1 MPAIRIADIPNA
13 GPKAL
18 PASRV
23 GLQSLGVPGLRIDPQ
38 VAQLSGAA
46 AVNSNPLDRAARG
59 MLTQTLALDAFSQE
73 AKAAGQFAQAI
84 GGLGDVAAKW
94 GQKFAEAKDAA
105 DASRAEMV
113 LQEQWEKQQ
122 NDQIGTSVDKW
133 GELWGRNQEEAKRRL
148 GEIKF
153 SNNAAAKITP
163 YFERWSTLSTIK
175 MDGLAKKQEIN
186 GFRSTMESNAYK
198 KIATGDYEGAFLVMD
213 ESAKKGLHTPEEV
226 TGWKSKL
233 FDDQIRYARQ
243 QQKEKITMS
252 ITADPKGT
260 IEKLDRA
267 GKGEKTDLGDLQPT
281 EVAYYKNLAI
291 RQDRSYQA
299 ENWNS
304 LVEKIQNGDIAS
316 KDQLKKEADGM
327 RIDPT
332 KYKRLENAIAATIS
346 FDPKV
351 AGDLKAKVAGF
362 DFSADQN
369 DSKFYDLKN
378 EIVSR
383 LPKDHAQLL
392 VGELDSGWK
401 KTLDGTPK
409 SPREV
414 YRSDFIQGIKRIG
427 DSGLLG
433 ETGLDK
439 DGKTI
444 VNQSKNNTYNARVYS
459 VMQGM
464 DDWFNNPA
472 NKDKTPADAQQHR
485 DSLIEPLL
493 KGKALKLF
501 KQKSSSAFQPS
512 IGMQTRMMDRVDQTD
527 FAKPMP
533 TPKKSEDLTNE
544 GKALKAEGKV
554 TSYNF
559 SGDPYSDTN
568 SRNRIGAWN
577 NKLTENSLAIS
588 PDIERKFKAAGIGK
602 GDPVE
607 LTLADGSTVI
617 RNWDDRTMQDE
628 QAIRKFGKPLTGRF
642 DFHSPGGKQKNDG
655 MAVVSFRKATN
666 A

>member
-1 MPAIRIADIPNA
+1 MPAIRLADIPNA
-13 GPKAL
+13 GP
-18 PASRV
+18 
-23 GLQSLGVPGLRIDPQ
+23 QSAGVSSNILAPQ
-38 VAQLSGAA
+38 AAQLGSAA
-46 AVNSNPLDRAARG
+46 TVSTRPLDNAARS
-59 MLTQTLALDAFSQE
+59 MLTQPLELDAFSQE
-73 AKAAGQFAQAI
+73 ARAAGRFAEAI
-84 GGLGDVAAKW
+84 GGLGDVAQKW
-94 GQKFAEAKDAA
+94 GQKFAEAKDAS
-105 DASRAEMV
+105 DISKAEMV
-113 LQEQWEKQQ
+113 LQSSWEKQQ
-122 NDQIGTSVDKW
+122 NEQLGTPVEKW
-133 GELWGRNQEEAKRRL
+133 GELWSRNQEEAKRQL

-153 SNNAAAKITP
+153 SNNAAEKINP

-226 TGWKSKL
+226 TVWKSKL

-243 QQKEKITMS
+243 QQKENITMS
-252 ITADPKGT
+252 ITADPRGT

-267 GKGEKTDLGDLQPT
+267 AKGEKTDFGDLQPT
-281 EVAYYKNLAI
+281 QVAYYKNLAT
-291 RQDRSYQA
+291 RQDRSNQA

-327 RIDPT
+327 RIDPA

-362 DFSADQN
+362 DFSSDQN
-369 DSKFYDLKN
+369 DKNFYELKN

-401 KTLDGTPK
+401 KSLDGTPK

-444 VNQSKNNTYNARVYS
+444 VDQSTNNTYNARVYS

-493 KGKALKLF
+493 KGKALELF

-512 IGMQTRMMDRVDQTD
+512 TGMQTRMMDRVDQTD

-533 TPKKSEDLTNE
+533 TPPPAKDAIDKAKSI
-544 GKALKAEGKV
+544 KAEGKV
-554 TSYNF
+554 TYYNF
-559 SGDPYSDTN
+559 PGDKYSDSN
-568 SRNRIGAWN
+568 SRNLIGAWN
-577 NKLTENSLAIS
+577 NKLDKDSLAIS

-602 GDPVE
+602 GDAVE

-628 QAIRKFGKPLTGRF
+628 QATRKFGKPLTGRF

>member
-1 MPAIRIADIPNA
+1 MPAIRLADIPNA
-13 GPKAL
+13 GP
-18 PASRV
+18 
-23 GLQSLGVPGLRIDPQ
+23 QSAGVSSNILAPQ
-38 VAQLSGAA
+38 AAQLGSAA
-46 AVNSNPLDRAARG
+46 TVSTRPLDNAARS
-59 MLTQTLALDAFSQE
+59 MLTQTLELDAFSQE
-73 AKAAGQFAQAI
+73 ARAAGRFAEAI
-84 GGLGDVAAKW
+84 GGLGDVAQKW
-94 GQKFAEAKDAA
+94 GQKFAEAKDAS
-105 DASRAEMV
+105 DISKAEMV
-113 LQEQWEKQQ
+113 LQSSWEKQQ
-122 NDQIGTSVDKW
+122 NEQLGTPVEKW
-133 GELWGRNQEEAKRRL
+133 GELWSRNQEEAKRQL

-153 SNNAAAKITP
+153 SNNAAEKINP

-198 KIATGDYEGAFLVMD
+198 KIATGDYEGAFSVMD

-226 TGWKSKL
+226 TVWKSKL

-243 QQKEKITMS
+243 QQKENITMS
-252 ITADPKGT
+252 ITADPRGT

-267 GKGEKTDLGDLQPT
+267 AKGEKTDFGDLQPT
-281 EVAYYKNLAI
+281 QVAYYKNLAT
-291 RQDRSYQA
+291 RQDRSNQA

-327 RIDPT
+327 RIDPA

-346 FDPKV
+346 FDPKI

-362 DFSADQN
+362 DFSSDQN
-369 DSKFYDLKN
+369 DKNFYELKN

-401 KTLDGTPK
+401 KSLDGTPK

-427 DSGLLG
+427 ESGLLG
-433 ETGLDK
+433 DTGLDK

-444 VNQSKNNTYNARVYS
+444 VDQSKNNAYNAKVYS

-493 KGKALKLF
+493 KGKALELF
-501 KQKSSSAFQPS
+501 KQKSPPAFQPS
-512 IGMQTRMMDRVDQTD
+512 TGMQTRMMDRVDQTD

-533 TPKKSEDLTNE
+533 TPPPAKDAIDKAKSI
-544 GKALKAEGKV
+544 KAEGKV

-559 SGDPYSDTN
+559 PKDPYSDSN
-568 SRNRIGAWN
+568 SRNLIGAWN
-577 NKLTENSLAIS
+577 NKLDKDSLAIS

-602 GDPVE
+602 GDAVE

-628 QAIRKFGKPLTGRF
+628 QATRKFGKPLTGRF

>member
-1 MPAIRIADIPNA
+1 MPAIRLADIPNA
-13 GPKAL
+13 GP
-18 PASRV
+18 
-23 GLQSLGVPGLRIDPQ
+23 QSAGVSSNILAPQ
-38 VAQLSGAA
+38 AAQLGSAA
-46 AVNSNPLDRAARG
+46 TVSTRPLDNAARS
-59 MLTQTLALDAFSQE
+59 MLTQTLELDAFSQE
-73 AKAAGQFAQAI
+73 ARAAGRFAEAI
-84 GGLGDVAAKW
+84 GGLGDVAQKW
-94 GQKFAEAKDAA
+94 GQKFAEAKDAS
-105 DASRAEMV
+105 DISKAEMV
-113 LQEQWEKQQ
+113 LQSSWEKQQ
-122 NDQIGTSVDKW
+122 NEQLGTPVEKW
-133 GELWGRNQEEAKRRL
+133 GDLWSRNQEEAKRQL

-153 SNNAAAKITP
+153 SNNAAEKINP

-198 KIATGDYEGAFLVMD
+198 KIATGDYEGAFSVMD

-226 TGWKSKL
+226 TVWKSKL

-243 QQKEKITMS
+243 QQKENITMS
-252 ITADPKGT
+252 ITADPRGT
-260 IEKLDRA
+260 MEKLDRA
-267 GKGEKTDLGDLQPT
+267 EKGEKTDLGPLKPT
-281 EVAYYKNLAI
+281 EVAYYKNLAT
-291 RQDRSYQA
+291 RQDRSNQA

-369 DSKFYDLKN
+369 DSKFYELKN

-433 ETGLDK
+433 DTGLDK

-444 VNQSKNNTYNARVYS
+444 VDQSKNNAYNAKVYS

-464 DDWFNNPA
+464 DDWFNNPT

-493 KGKALKLF
+493 KGKALELF
-501 KQKSSSAFQPS
+501 KQKSPPAFQPS
-512 IGMQTRMMDRVDQTD
+512 TGMQTRMMDRVDQTD

-533 TPKKSEDLTNE
+533 TPPPAKDAIDKAKSI
-544 GKALKAEGKV
+544 KAEGKV
-554 TSYNF
+554 TYYNF
-559 SGDPYSDTN
+559 PGDPYSDSN
-568 SRNRIGAWN
+568 SRNLIGAWN
-577 NKLTENSLAIS
+577 NKLDKDSLAIS

-602 GDPVE
+602 GDAVE

-628 QAIRKFGKPLTGRF
+628 QAIKRFGKRLEGRF
-642 DFHSPGGKQKNDG
+642 DFHAPDGKGANDG
-655 MAVVSFRKATN
+655 MAVVSFRKAPT

>member
-1 MPAIRIADIPNA
+1 MPAIRLADIPNA
-13 GPKAL
+13 GP
-18 PASRV
+18 
-23 GLQSLGVPGLRIDPQ
+23 QSAGVSNIGIGAPSVPRFAIAPQ
-38 VAQLSGAA
+38 AAQLGSAA
-46 AVNSNPLDRAARG
+46 TVSTRPLDNAARS
-59 MLTQTLALDAFSQE
+59 MLTQTLELDAFSQE
-73 AKAAGQFAQAI
+73 ARAAGRFAEAI
-84 GGLGDVAAKW
+84 GGLGDVAQKW

-105 DASRAEMV
+105 DISKAEMV
-113 LQEQWEKQQ
+113 LQSSWEKQQ
-122 NDQIGTSVDKW
+122 NEQLGTPVEKW
-133 GELWGRNQEEAKRRL
+133 GELWSRNQEEAKRQL

-153 SNNAAAKITP
+153 SNNAAEKINP

-198 KIATGDYEGAFLVMD
+198 KIATGDYEGAFSVMD

-226 TGWKSKL
+226 TVWKSKL

-243 QQKEKITMS
+243 QQKENITMS
-252 ITADPKGT
+252 ITADPRGT
-260 IEKLDRA
+260 MEKLDRA
-267 GKGEKTDLGDLQPT
+267 AKGEKTDLGDLQPT
-281 EVAYYKNLAI
+281 EIAYYKNLAT
-291 RQDRSYQA
+291 RQDRSNQA

-327 RIDPT
+327 RIDPA

-346 FDPKV
+346 FDPKI

-362 DFSADQN
+362 DFSSDQN
-369 DSKFYDLKN
+369 DSKFYELKN

-401 KTLDGTPK
+401 KSLDGTPK

-427 DSGLLG
+427 ESGLLG

-439 DGKTI
+439 DGKI
-444 VNQSKNNTYNARVYS
+444 VDQSKNNAYNAKVYS

-493 KGKALKLF
+493 KGKALELF

-512 IGMQTRMMDRVDQTD
+512 TGMQTRMMDRVDQTD

-533 TPKKSEDLTNE
+533 TPPPAKDAIDKAKSI
-544 GKALKAEGKV
+544 KAEGKV

-559 SGDPYSDTN
+559 PNDPYSDSN
-568 SRNRIGAWN
+568 SRNLIGAWN
-577 NKLTENSLAIS
+577 NKLDKDSLAIS

-602 GDPVE
+602 GDAVE

-617 RNWDDRTMQDE
+617 RNWDDRTSQ
-628 QAIRKFGKPLTGRF
+628 KLKGRF
-642 DFHSPGGKQKNDG
+642 DFHSPDGKQAKDG
-655 MAVVSFRKATN
+655 MAVVSFRKAPT

>member
-1 MPAIRIADIPNA
+1 MPAIRLADIPNA
-13 GPKAL
+13 GP
-18 PASRV
+18 
-23 GLQSLGVPGLRIDPQ
+23 QSAGVSSNILAPQ
-38 VAQLSGAA
+38 AAQLGSAA
-46 AVNSNPLDRAARG
+46 TVSTRPLDNAARS
-59 MLTQTLALDAFSQE
+59 MLTQTLELDAFSQE
-73 AKAAGQFAQAI
+73 ARAAGRFAEAI
-84 GGLGDVAAKW
+84 GGLGDVAQKW
-94 GQKFAEAKDAA
+94 GQKFAEAKDAS
-105 DASRAEMV
+105 DISKAEMV
-113 LQEQWEKQQ
+113 LQSSWEKQQ
-122 NDQIGTSVDKW
+122 NEQLGTPVEKW
-133 GELWGRNQEEAKRRL
+133 GELWSRNQEEAKRQL

-153 SNNAAAKITP
+153 SNNAAEKINP
-163 YFERWSTLSTIK
+163 YFDRWSTLSTIK

-226 TGWKSKL
+226 TVWKSKL

-243 QQKEKITMS
+243 QQKENITMS
-252 ITADPKGT
+252 ITADPRGT

-267 GKGEKTDLGDLQPT
+267 AKGEKTDFGDLQPT
-281 EVAYYKNLAI
+281 QVAYYKNLAT
-291 RQDRSYQA
+291 RQDRSNQA

-327 RIDPT
+327 RIDPA
-332 KYKRLENAIAATIS
+332 KYNRLENAIAATIS

-362 DFSADQN
+362 DFSSDKN
-369 DSKFYDLKN
+369 DKNFYELKN

-401 KTLDGTPK
+401 KSLDGTPK

-427 DSGLLG
+427 ESGLLG
-433 ETGLDK
+433 DTGLDK

-444 VNQSKNNTYNARVYS
+444 VDQSKNNAYNAKVYS

-493 KGKALKLF
+493 KGKALELF
-501 KQKSSSAFQPS
+501 KQKSPSAFQPS
-512 IGMQTRMMDRVDQTD
+512 TGMQTRMMDRVDQTD

-533 TPKKSEDLTNE
+533 TPPPAKDAIDKAKSI
-544 GKALKAEGKV
+544 KAEGKV

-559 SGDPYSDTN
+559 PKDPYSDSN
-568 SRNRIGAWN
+568 SRNLIGAWN
-577 NKLTENSLAIS
+577 NKLDKDSLAIS

-602 GDPVE
+602 GDAVE

-628 QAIRKFGKPLTGRF
+628 QATRKFGKPLTGRF

>member
-1 MPAIRIADIPNA
+1 MPAIRLADIPNA
-13 GPKAL
+13 GPQAL
-18 PASRV
+18 GPSTGILA
-23 GLQSLGVPGLRIDPQ
+23 PQ
-38 VAQLSGAA
+38 AAQLGSAA
-46 AVNSNPLDRAARG
+46 TVSTRPLDNAARS
-59 MLTQTLALDAFSQE
+59 MLTQTLELDAFSQE
-73 AKAAGQFAQAI
+73 ARAAGRFAEAI
-84 GGLGDVAAKW
+84 GGLGDVAQKW
-94 GQKFAEAKDAA
+94 GQKFAEAKDAS
-105 DASRAEMV
+105 DISKAEMV
-113 LQEQWEKQQ
+113 LQSSWEKQQ
-122 NDQIGTSVDKW
+122 NEQLGTPVEKW
-133 GELWGRNQEEAKRRL
+133 GDLWSRNQEEAKRQL

-153 SNNAAAKITP
+153 SNNAAEKINP

-198 KIATGDYEGAFLVMD
+198 KIATGDYEGAFSVMD

-226 TGWKSKL
+226 TVWKSKL

-243 QQKEKITMS
+243 QQKENITMS
-252 ITADPKGT
+252 ITADPRGT

-281 EVAYYKNLAI
+281 EVAYYKNLAT

-369 DSKFYDLKN
+369 DSKFYELKN

-433 ETGLDK
+433 ETGLDQ

-444 VNQSKNNTYNARVYS
+444 VDQSKNNTYNARVYS

-493 KGKALKLF
+493 KGKALELF

-512 IGMQTRMMDRVDQTD
+512 TGMQTRMMDRVDQTD

-533 TPKKSEDLTNE
+533 TPPPAKDAIDKAKSI
-544 GKALKAEGKV
+544 KAEGKV
-554 TSYNF
+554 TYYNF
-559 SGDPYSDTN
+559 PGDKYSDSN
-568 SRNRIGAWN
+568 SRNLIGAWN
-577 NKLTENSLAIS
+577 NKLDKDSLAIS

-602 GDPVE
+602 GDAVE

-628 QAIRKFGKPLTGRF
+628 QATRKFGKPLTGRF

>member
-1 MPAIRIADIPNA
+1 MPAIRLADIPNA
-13 GPKAL
+13 GP
-18 PASRV
+18 
-23 GLQSLGVPGLRIDPQ
+23 QSAGVSSNILAPQ
-38 VAQLSGAA
+38 AAQLGSAA
-46 AVNSNPLDRAARG
+46 TVSTRPLDNAARS
-59 MLTQTLALDAFSQE
+59 MLTQTLELDAFSQE
-73 AKAAGQFAQAI
+73 ARAAGRFAEAI
-84 GGLGDVAAKW
+84 GGLGDVAQKW
-94 GQKFAEAKDAA
+94 GQKFAEAKDAS
-105 DASRAEMV
+105 DISKAEMV
-113 LQEQWEKQQ
+113 LQSSWEKQQ
-122 NDQIGTSVDKW
+122 NEQLGTPVEKW
-133 GELWGRNQEEAKRRL
+133 GELWSRNQEEAKRQL

-153 SNNAAAKITP
+153 SNNAAEKIKP
-163 YFERWSTLSTIK
+163 YFDRWSTLSTIK
-175 MDGLAKKQEIN
+175 MDGLARKQKIN

-213 ESAKKGLHTPEEV
+213 ESAKTGLHTPEEV
-226 TGWKSKL
+226 TVWKSKL

-243 QQKEKITMS
+243 QQKENITMS
-252 ITADPKGT
+252 ITADPRGT

-267 GKGEKTDLGDLQPT
+267 AKGEKTDFGDLQPT
-281 EVAYYKNLAI
+281 QVAYYKNLAT
-291 RQDRSYQA
+291 RQDRSNQA

-327 RIDPT
+327 RIDPA

-346 FDPKV
+346 FDPKI

-362 DFSADQN
+362 DFSSDKN
-369 DSKFYDLKN
+369 DKNFYELKN

-401 KTLDGTPK
+401 KSLDGTPK

-427 DSGLLG
+427 ESGLLG
-433 ETGLDK
+433 DTGLDK

-444 VNQSKNNTYNARVYS
+444 VDQSKNNAYNAKVYS

-493 KGKALKLF
+493 KGKALELF
-501 KQKSSSAFQPS
+501 KQKSPSAFQPS
-512 IGMQTRMMDRVDQTD
+512 TGMQTRMMDRVDQTD

-533 TPKKSEDLTNE
+533 TPPPAKDAIDKAKSI
-544 GKALKAEGKV
+544 KAEGKV

-559 SGDPYSDTN
+559 PKDPYSDSN
-568 SRNRIGAWN
+568 SRNLIGAWN
-577 NKLTENSLAIS
+577 NKLDKDSLAIS

-602 GDPVE
+602 GDAVE

-628 QAIRKFGKPLTGRF
+628 QATRKFGKPLTGRF

>member
-1 MPAIRIADIPNA
+1 MPAIRLADIPNA
-13 GPKAL
+13 GP
-18 PASRV
+18 
-23 GLQSLGVPGLRIDPQ
+23 QSAGVSSNILAPQ
-38 VAQLSGAA
+38 AAQLGSAA
-46 AVNSNPLDRAARG
+46 TVSTRPLDNAARS
-59 MLTQTLALDAFSQE
+59 MLTQTLELDAFSQE
-73 AKAAGQFAQAI
+73 ARAAGRFAEAI
-84 GGLGDVAAKW
+84 GGLGDVAQKW
-94 GQKFAEAKDAA
+94 GQKFAEAKDAS
-105 DASRAEMV
+105 DISKAEMV
-113 LQEQWEKQQ
+113 LQSSWEKQQ
-122 NDQIGTSVDKW
+122 NEQLGTPVEKW
-133 GELWGRNQEEAKRRL
+133 GELWSRNQEEAKRQL

-153 SNNAAAKITP
+153 SNNAAEKINP
-163 YFERWSTLSTIK
+163 YFDRWSTLSTIK

-226 TGWKSKL
+226 TVWKSKL

-243 QQKEKITMS
+243 QQKENITMS
-252 ITADPKGT
+252 ITADPRGT

-267 GKGEKTDLGDLQPT
+267 AKGEKTDFGDLQPT
-281 EVAYYKNLAI
+281 QVAYYKNLAT
-291 RQDRSYQA
+291 RQDRSNQA

-327 RIDPT
+327 RIDPA
-332 KYKRLENAIAATIS
+332 KYNRLENAIAATIS

-362 DFSADQN
+362 DFSSDKN
-369 DSKFYDLKN
+369 DKNFYELKN

-401 KTLDGTPK
+401 KSLDGTPK

-427 DSGLLG
+427 ESGLLG
-433 ETGLDK
+433 DTGLDK

-444 VNQSKNNTYNARVYS
+444 VDQSKNNAYNAKVYS

-493 KGKALKLF
+493 KGKALELF
-501 KQKSSSAFQPS
+501 KQKSPSAFQPS
-512 IGMQTRMMDRVDQTD
+512 TGMQTRMMDRVDQTD

-533 TPKKSEDLTNE
+533 TPPPAKDAIDKAKSI
-544 GKALKAEGKV
+544 KAEGKV

-559 SGDPYSDTN
+559 PKDPYSDSN
-568 SRNRIGAWN
+568 SRNLIGAWN
-577 NKLTENSLAIS
+577 NKLDKDSLAIS

-602 GDPVE
+602 GDAVE

-628 QAIRKFGKPLTGRF
+628 QATRKFGKPLTGRF

-655 MAVVSFRKATN
+655 MAVVSFRKAPT

>member
-1 MPAIRIADIPNA
+1 MPSIRLADIPNA
-13 GPKAL
+13 PSL
-18 PASRV
+18 PTPSGGAGLSAASVVR
-23 GLQSLGVPGLRIDPQ
+23 GS
-38 VAQLSGAA
+38 
-46 AVNSNPLDRAARG
+46 NSMLD
-59 MLTQTLALDAFSQE
+59 QTLELDAFSQE
-73 AKAAGQFAQAI
+73 ARAAGRFADAI
-84 GGLGDVAAKW
+84 GGIGNVAQKW

-105 DASRAEMV
+105 DISKAEMV
-113 LQEQWEKQQ
+113 LQSSWEKQQ
-122 NDQIGTSVDKW
+122 NEQLGTPVEKW
-133 GELWGRNQEEAKRRL
+133 GELWSRNQEEAKRQL

-153 SNNAAAKITP
+153 SNNAAEKINP
-163 YFERWSTLSTIK
+163 YFERWSALSTIK

-186 GFRSTMESNAYK
+186 GFRSTMESNAYQ
-198 KIATGDYEGAFLVMD
+198 KIATGDYEGAFSVMD

-226 TGWKSKL
+226 TVWKSKL

-243 QQKEKITMS
+243 QQKENITMS
-252 ITADPKGT
+252 ITADPRGT
-260 IEKLDRA
+260 MEKLDRA
-267 GKGEKTDLGDLQPT
+267 EKGEKTDLGPLKPT
-281 EVAYYKNLAI
+281 EVLYYKNLAT
-291 RQDRSYQA
+291 RQDRSNQV

-327 RIDPT
+327 RIDPS

-362 DFSADQN
+362 DFSADKN
-369 DSKFYDLKN
+369 DANFYELKS

-392 VGELDSGWK
+392 TEELNSAWK
-401 KTLDGTPK
+401 KSLDGTPK

-414 YRSDFIQGIKRIG
+414 YRSDFIQGIKRLG

-444 VNQSKNNTYNARVYS
+444 VDQSKNNEYNARVYS

-464 DDWFNNPA
+464 DEWFNNPA
-472 NKDKTPADAQQHR
+472 NKEKTPADAQSHR
-485 DSLIEPLL
+485 DMLIEPLL
-493 KGKALKLF
+493 DEKARSNWMKKGPT
-501 KQKSSSAFQPS
+501 SFQPS
-512 IGMQTRMMDRVDQTD
+512 TGFQTRMMDRMDKPAEPPAPSVEREQKAREK
-527 FAKPMP
+527 AK
-533 TPKKSEDLTNE
+533 E
-544 GKALKAEGKV
+544 AKAEGKV

-559 SGDPYSDTN
+559 SGDPYSDSN
-568 SRNRIGAWN
+568 SRNLIGAWN
-577 NKLTENSLAIS
+577 NKLTKDSLAIS
-588 PDIERKFKAAGIGK
+588 PDIERKFQAAGIGK

-617 RNWDDRTMQDE
+617 RTWDDRTMQDE
-628 QAIRKFGKPLTGRF
+628 QATRKFGKPLRGRF
-642 DFHSPGGKQKNDG
+642 DFHSPDGKQAKDG

>member
-1 MPAIRIADIPNA
+1 MPAIRLADIPNA
-13 GPKAL
+13 GP
-18 PASRV
+18 
-23 GLQSLGVPGLRIDPQ
+23 QSAGVSSNILAPQ
-38 VAQLSGAA
+38 AAQLGSAA
-46 AVNSNPLDRAARG
+46 TVSTRPLDNAARS
-59 MLTQTLALDAFSQE
+59 MLTQTLELDAFSQE
-73 AKAAGQFAQAI
+73 ARAAGRFAEAI
-84 GGLGDVAAKW
+84 GGLGDVAQKW
-94 GQKFAEAKDAA
+94 GQKFAEAKDAS
-105 DASRAEMV
+105 DISKAEMV
-113 LQEQWEKQQ
+113 LQSSWEKQQ
-122 NDQIGTSVDKW
+122 NEQLGTPVEKW
-133 GELWGRNQEEAKRRL
+133 GELWSRNQEEAKRQL

-153 SNNAAAKITP
+153 SNNAAEKINP

-198 KIATGDYEGAFLVMD
+198 KIATGDYEGAFSVMD

-226 TGWKSKL
+226 TVWKSKL

-243 QQKEKITMS
+243 QQKENITMS
-252 ITADPKGT
+252 ITADPRGT

-267 GKGEKTDLGDLQPT
+267 EKGEKTDLGPLKPT
-281 EVAYYKNLAI
+281 EVAYYKNLAT
-291 RQDRSYQA
+291 RQDRSNQA

-327 RIDPT
+327 RIDPA

-346 FDPKV
+346 FDPKI

-362 DFSADQN
+362 DFSSDKN
-369 DSKFYDLKN
+369 DKNFYELKN

-401 KTLDGTPK
+401 KSLDGTPK

-427 DSGLLG
+427 ESGLLG
-433 ETGLDK
+433 DTGLDK

-444 VNQSKNNTYNARVYS
+444 VDQSKNNAYNAKVYS

-464 DDWFNNPA
+464 DDWFNNPS

-493 KGKALKLF
+493 KGKALELF
-501 KQKSSSAFQPS
+501 KQKSPPAFQPS
-512 IGMQTRMMDRVDQTD
+512 TGMQTRMMDRVDQTD

-533 TPKKSEDLTNE
+533 TPPPAKDAIDKAKSI
-544 GKALKAEGKV
+544 KAEGKV

-559 SGDPYSDTN
+559 PGDPYSDSN
-568 SRNRIGAWN
+568 SRNLIGAWN
-577 NKLTENSLAIS
+577 NKLDKDSLAIS

-602 GDPVE
+602 GDAVE

-628 QAIRKFGKPLTGRF
+628 QATRKFGKPLTGRF

>member
-1 MPAIRIADIPNA
+1 MPAIRLADIPNA
-13 GPKAL
+13 PSL
-18 PASRV
+18 PTPSGGAGITTASV
-23 GLQSLGVPGLRIDPQ
+23 
-38 VAQLSGAA
+38 
-46 AVNSNPLDRAARG
+46 ARG
-59 MLTQTLALDAFSQE
+59 SNSMLDQTLELDAFSQE
-73 AKAAGQFAQAI
+73 ARAAGRFAEAI
-84 GGLGDVAAKW
+84 GGLGDVAQKW
-94 GQKFAEAKDAA
+94 GQKFAEAKDAS
-105 DASRAEMV
+105 DISKAEMV
-113 LQEQWEKQQ
+113 LQSSWEKQQ
-122 NDQIGTSVDKW
+122 NEQLGTPVEKW
-133 GELWGRNQEEAKRRL
+133 GELWSRNQEEAKRQL

-153 SNNAAAKITP
+153 SNNAAEKINP
-163 YFERWSTLSTIK
+163 YFDRWSTLSTIK

-226 TGWKSKL
+226 TVWKSKL

-243 QQKEKITMS
+243 QQKENITMS
-252 ITADPKGT
+252 ITADPRGT

-267 GKGEKTDLGDLQPT
+267 AKGEKTDFGDLQPT
-281 EVAYYKNLAI
+281 QVAYYKNLAT
-291 RQDRSYQA
+291 RQDRSNQA

-327 RIDPT
+327 RIDPA
-332 KYKRLENAIAATIS
+332 KYNRLENAIAATIS

-362 DFSADQN
+362 DFSSDKN
-369 DSKFYDLKN
+369 DKNFYELKN

-401 KTLDGTPK
+401 KSLDGTPK

-427 DSGLLG
+427 ESGLLG
-433 ETGLDK
+433 DTGLDK

-444 VNQSKNNTYNARVYS
+444 VDQSKNNAYNAKVYS

-493 KGKALKLF
+493 KGKALELF
-501 KQKSSSAFQPS
+501 KQKSPSAFQPS
-512 IGMQTRMMDRVDQTD
+512 TGMQTRMMDRVDQTD

-533 TPKKSEDLTNE
+533 TPPPAKDAIDKAKSI
-544 GKALKAEGKV
+544 KAEGKV

-559 SGDPYSDTN
+559 PKDPYSDSN
-568 SRNRIGAWN
+568 SRNLIGAWN
-577 NKLTENSLAIS
+577 NKLDKDSLAIS

-602 GDPVE
+602 GDAVE

-628 QAIRKFGKPLTGRF
+628 QATRKFGKPLTGRF

-655 MAVVSFRKATN
+655 MAVVSFRKAPT